1 MPDGLVGDMARILDI
16 VSEGFLFTYQA
27 TREQQLLAL
36 EWVAERVAQRLEQER
51 ARNKPLTAAIQRWDN
66 PT

>member
-1 MPDGLVGDMARILDI
+1 MPNTDGLVGDMARILDF

-36 EWVAERVAQRLEQER
+36 EWVAERT
-51 ARNKPLTAAIQRWDN
+51 RNKPLTAAIQRWDK
-66 PT
+66 P